1 MFLKIAY
8 LCVVFGVMVSGI
20 MGIFPTDT
28 QFMIPDFFRYLF
40 FICGLVIAFTG
51 VMFLHMRMRKTG
63 VIHFI
68 PPGNPKRIIWLYV
81 RRNGDI
87 DILPS
92 VRKAEGQ
99 LYSNDIDGQI
109 KDIKAY
115 RMHDTP
121 VRIVAESIGHSLDLD
136 YVLYINLL
144 EDKHGFK
151 SLSEAREHVKDFV
164 EEEKNNGK
172 VRRQI

>member
-1 MFLKIAY
+1 M
-8 LCVVFGVMVSGI
+8 CVVFGCIVAGVMGL
-20 MGIFPTDT
+20 FPAPV
-28 QFMIPDFFRYLF
+28 QAVIPDFFRYLF
-40 FICGLVIAFTG
+40 FMVGLLIAFTG
-51 VMFLHMRMRKTG
+51 IMFLHMRLKKTG

-87 DILPS
+87 EIFPS

-99 LYSNDIDGQI
+99 LYSKDVDGQI
-109 KDIKAY
+109 TDVKAY

-136 YVLYINLL
+136 YVLYVNLL
-144 EDKHGFK
+144 QDKDGLK
-151 SLSEAREHVKDFV
+151 SLPSAREHTRLM
-164 EEEKNNGK
+164 EAEN
-172 VRRQI
+172 

>member
-8 LCVVFGVMVSGI
+8 LCVIFGCMVSGL
-20 MGIFPTDT
+20 MGIFPSDMQT
-28 QFMIPDFFRYLF
+28 MIPDFFRYLF
-40 FICGLVIAFTG
+40 FICGFVIAIAG
-51 VMFLHMRMRKTG
+51 ILFLHMRMKKTG

-99 LYSNDIDGQI
+99 LYSSDVDGQI
-109 KDIKAY
+109 KDIKSY

-121 VRIVAESIGHSLDLD
+121 VRIVAESIGHTLDLD
-136 YVLYINLL
+136 YVMYVNLL
-144 EDKHGFK
+144 EDKDGFK
-151 SLSEAREHVKDFV
+151 SLAQAREHIKDF
-164 EEEKNNGK
+164 EEEGANNG
-172 VRRQI
+172 